1 MSGSPCPE
9 TDGVPGRPD
18 AAAGQ
23 AHRDQRITV
32 KVEVVAGVVTV
43 FIVGE
48 LDLVTMP
55 VLAARLEQILRDD
68 PAQIVFDLAG
78 TAFADIGSA
87 RLLVRAW
94 QVRDGRAAAGDPPS
108 AARRT
113 PDPPADRSGRV
124 LRDRGIT
131 AG

>member
-32 KVEVVAGVVTV
+32 QVEAVAGVVTV

-55 VLAARLEQILRDD
+55 VLAARLEQILRDE

-87 RLLVRAW
+87 RLLVRA
-94 QVRDGRAAAGDPPS
+94 G
-108 AARRT
+108 
-113 PDPPADRSGRV
+113 RSG
-124 LRDRGIT
+124 T
-131 AG
+131 AGRPPVIRHPRPGVRRILLLTGLDGYCEIEG